1 MTTAKPAAPVARDAD
16 AELEA
21 LFAAIDDV
29 ILVLDAEGRYVKI
42 APTNPSLLYRPAAEL
57 LGRTL
62 REVFDP
68 AQAEQFM
75 EYIRTALATR
85 TTVHFEYSLPI
96 AGREVWFSGAI
107 SPMSRDQVVLVGRDI
122 TDRKRAAERLHA
134 SEQRFRALVEH
145 SSDVITLLAPDGTV
159 IYASPSTQPVLGYG
173 ATENVGRS
181 AFELVHPDDR
191 ADALELF
198 GELMQRPGHLV
209 KTELRALHQDGS
221 WRRLEA
227 VGVNRLD
234 DPAIRAIVVTYR
246 DITERQRT
254 ERDLRETLS
263 LLNATFESTT
273 DGILVVDLAGHIISF
288 NRIFTELWRIPDSIL
303 EAKDS
308 AQTLA
313 FVLEQVV
320 DPAGFLNKIR
330 ELYARPD
337 ASSFDVL
344 TFKDGRIYE
353 RFSQP
358 QRIAGKSV
366 GRVWTFRDV
375 TDAKRAE
382 QIQLAT
388 YRISEAAH
396 AARTLQ
402 ELFGAIH
409 RIVGELMPAR
419 NFYIALYD
427 AANDHLTF
435 PYHVDEYDSDFPS
448 KKPGKGLT
456 EYVLRTGQPLLVT
469 PEVHAELERRGEVE
483 LIGPASID
491 WVGVPLKIGDRTIGV
506 LVAQTYTPGV
516 RYRDTEKHVLQFVS
530 TQIAMA
536 IERKRTE
543 EQLHESERKYRLLFE
558 TNPEPMFVYD
568 FETLRIL
575 AVNGAA
581 VARYGHT
588 ESEFL
593 QLTLR
598 DICPPEEQGRLDEE
612 LARRPDDGAVRAG
625 VRHWTKQGQR
635 FDVDLVARPLEFANR
650 HARLVLARDVSAQRQ
665 LEEQLRQSQKME
677 AVGQLAGGIAH
688 DFNNLLTAILGSTQ
702 LLLHNTPVGDARRED
717 AEEIRHAGLR
727 AAELTR
733 QLLAFSRRQ
742 VLAPKVLDVNAVVAN
757 MDRMLRRL
765 LGEDIELAT
774 SLDPDAG
781 AVNADPGQLEQVLL
795 NLAVNARDAM
805 PGGGRLS
812 IGTTRVT
819 LHEEHVE
826 RRHRMPA
833 GDYVCLAVADTGV
846 GMDETT
852 QAHLFEPFFTT
863 KEVGKGTGLGLATVY
878 GIVKQS
884 GGYIWVYSEAGHG
897 TTVKIYLPRVPGV
910 AESPVPAPE
919 PQQVRGGDETV
930 LLVEDAAPVRTLA
943 RRSLEARGYR
953 VLEAADGPSA
963 LQLSARHLDGIDIL
977 VTDVVMPGMSGREL
991 AERLAPERPSMKVL
1005 YTSGYTDDAMV
1016 RQGVL
1021 SAGVA
1026 FLQKPFVPDTLA
1038 RKVRE
1043 VLAGCRR
1050 GSACGGRY
1058 GFPFPAPCS
1067 LSRIALMRPS
1077 RSSSVHGLWS
1087 SGTDGS
1093 RLAARSGSE

>member
-1 MTTAKPAAPVARDAD
+1 MTTAKSPVSSPRDAA

-21 LFAAIDDV
+21 LFAAMSDV
-29 ILVLDAEGRYVKI
+29 ILVLDAEGRYVSI
-42 APTNPSLLYRPAAEL
+42 APTSAALRYRPPAEL

-62 REVFDP
+62 HDVFEPPRAEEFLAIIRRALERRE
-68 AQAEQFM
+68 
-75 EYIRTALATR
+75 
-85 TTVHFEYSLPI
+85 TVHAEYALPI
-96 AGREVWFSGAI
+96 AGQDVWFAAAI
-107 SPMSRDQVVLVGRDI
+107 SPMGPDRVVWVARDV
-122 TDRKRAAERLHA
+122 TDRRRAAEALRA
-134 SEQRFRALVEH
+134 SEQRFRQILEH
-145 SSDVITLLAPDGTV
+145 SSDVITLLGPDGTV
-159 IYASPSTQPVLGYG
+159 LWASESTQPVLGYG
-173 ATENVGRS
+173 VTENVGRN
-181 AFELVHPDDR
+181 AFEFIHPDDR
-191 ADALELF
+191 PSALELF
-198 GELMQRPGHLV
+198 GELMHQPPGRLV
-209 KTELRALHQDGS
+209 KTELRALHKDGT

-234 DPAIRAIVVTYR
+234 DPAIGAVVVTYR

-254 ERDLRETLS
+254 EQDLHETLS
-263 LLNATFESTT
+263 LLNATFDSTA
-273 DGILVVDLAGHIISF
+273 DGILVVDLAGRIRSF
-288 NRIFTELWRIPDSIL
+288 NRKFAELWRIPDSIL
-303 EAKDS
+303 EAQDD
-308 AQTLA
+308 AQTIA
-313 FVLEQVV
+313 FVLEQLV
-320 DPAGFLNKIR
+320 DPDGFVGKVR

-353 RFSQP
+353 RLSQP
-358 QRIAGKSV
+358 QRIGGTSV
-366 GRVWTFRDV
+366 GRVWSFRDV
-375 TDAKRAE
+375 TEARRAE
-382 QIQLAT
+382 QIQGAT

-396 AARTLQ
+396 AARNLQ

-409 RIVGELMPAR
+409 EIVGELMPAK

-427 AANDHLTF
+427 PAAELLSF
-435 PYHVDEYDSDFPS
+435 PYFVDEVDTDFPS

-456 EYVLRTGQPLLVT
+456 EYVIRTGQPLLVT

-483 LIGPASID
+483 LIGAPSID
-491 WVGVPLKIGDRTIGV
+491 WVGVPLTIGDRTIGV

-516 RYRDTEKHVLQFVS
+516 RYGETEKHVLQFVS
-530 TQIAMA
+530 TQVAMA

-543 EQLHESERKYRLLFE
+543 EQLHDSERKYRLLFE

-575 AVNGAA
+575 AANEAA
-581 VARYGHT
+581 ITRYGYS
-588 ESEFL
+588 EREFL
-593 QLTLR
+593 DLTLR
-598 DICPPEEQGRLDEE
+598 DIRSPEDQSRLEEE
-612 LARRPDDGAVRAG
+612 LSRRPAEGAVRAG
-625 VRHWTKQGQR
+625 VRHRTKDGTR
-635 FDVDLVARPLEFANR
+635 FEVDLVARPLDFAGR
-650 HARLVLARDVSAQRQ
+650 RARLVLARDVTAQRH

-688 DFNNLLTAILGSTQ
+688 DFNNLLTAILGSAQ
-702 LLLHNTPVGDARRED
+702 LLLHNTPEGDPRRED

-742 VLAPKVLDVNAVVAN
+742 VLAPKVLELNAVVVN
-757 MDRMLRRL
+757 MERMLRRL

-774 SLDPDAG
+774 SLDPATG
-781 AVNADPGQLEQVLL
+781 AVSADPGQLEQVLL

-812 IGTTRVT
+812 VATARVT
-819 LHEEHVE
+819 LNEEHIE
-826 RRHRMPA
+826 RRHRLPA
-833 GDYVCLAVADTGV
+833 GDYACLVVTDTGV
-846 GMDETT
+846 GMDEAT

-884 GGYIWVYSEAGHG
+884 GGYIWVYSEPARG
-897 TTVKIYLPRVPGV
+897 TTVKVYLPRVSGA
-910 AESPVPAPE
+910 AEAPAPAPE
-919 PQQVRGGDETV
+919 LTDVRGGHETV
-930 LLVEDAAPVRTLA
+930 LLVEDATPVRTLA

-953 VLEAADGPSA
+953 VLDAANGPAA
-963 LQLSARHLDGIDIL
+963 LELSARHGGGIDLL

-991 AERLAPERPSMKVL
+991 AERLAPVRPGMKVL

-1021 SAGVA
+1021 TAGVA

-1043 VLAGCRR
+1043 VLDEVLDA
-1050 GSACGGRY
+1050 
-1058 GFPFPAPCS
+1058 
-1067 LSRIALMRPS
+1067 
-1077 RSSSVHGLWS
+1077 V
-1087 SGTDGS
+1087 
-1093 RLAARSGSE
+1093 

>member
-21 LFAAIDDV
+21 LFTAIDDV

-57 LGRTL
+57 LGKTL

-85 TTVHFEYSLPI
+85 TTVHFEYSLPL

-107 SPMSRDQVVLVGRDI
+107 SPMSRDQVVLLGRDI
-122 TDRKRAAERLHA
+122 TDRKRAAERLRA

-145 SSDVITLLAPDGTV
+145 
-159 IYASPSTQPVLGYG
+159 
-173 ATENVGRS
+173 VGRS
-181 AFELVHPDDR
+181 ALERIHPDDR

-198 GELMQRPGHLV
+198 GELMQRPGHRV
-209 KTELRALHQDGS
+209 KTELRALHKDGS

-375 TDAKRAE
+375 TEAKRAE
-382 QIQLAT
+382 QIQVAT

-409 RIVGELMPAR
+409 RIVGELMPAK

-469 PEVHAELERRGEVE
+469 PEVQAELERSGEVE
-483 LIGPASID
+483 LIGPPSID

-506 LVAQTYTPGV
+506 LVAQTYAPGV
-516 RYRDTEKHVLQFVS
+516 RYRETEKHVLQFVS
-530 TQIAMA
+530 TQVAMA

-575 AVNGAA
+575 AVNAAA

-588 ESEFL
+588 EAEFL
-593 QLTLR
+593 ALTIR
-598 DICPPEEQGRLDEE
+598 DIRPVEEQGRLEQE
-612 LARRPDDGAVRAG
+612 LARRPDEGAIRTG
-625 VRHWTKQGQR
+625 VRHRAKDGR
-635 FDVDLVARPLEFANR
+635 LFEVDLVARPLEFAGR
-650 HARLVLARDVSAQRQ
+650 RARLVLARDVTAQRH
-665 LEEQLRQSQKME
+665 LEDQLRQSQKME

-702 LLLHNTPVGDARRED
+702 LLLQVTPPGDVRRED
-717 AEEIRHAGLR
+717 VDEIRNAGLR

-742 VLAPKVLDVNAVVAN
+742 VLAPKVLELNGVVAN
-757 MDRMLRRL
+757 MDKMLRRL
-765 LGEDIELAT
+765 IGEDVELAT
-774 SLDPDAG
+774 TLHAEAG

-795 NLAVNARDAM
+795 NLVVNARDAM
-805 PGGGRLS
+805 PGGGRVL
-812 IGTTRVT
+812 IETTRV
-819 LHEEHVE
+819 LLRDELVE
-826 RRHRMPA
+826 RRHRLPP
-833 GDYVCLAVADTGV
+833 GDYACLAVTDSGA
-846 GMDETT
+846 GMDEST

-884 GGYIWVYSEAGHG
+884 GGYIWVYSEPGRG
-897 TTVKIYLPRVPGV
+897 TMVKVYLPRVPGA
-910 AESPVPAPE
+910 AEPPLPAPE
-919 PQQVRGGDETV
+919 PPALRGGHETV

-943 RRSLEARGYR
+943 RRSLEACGYT
-953 VLEAADGPSA
+953 VLDAADGPSA
-963 LQLSARHLDGIDIL
+963 IELSARHAGAIAVL

-991 AERLAPERPSMKVL
+991 AERLAPTRPEMKVL

-1038 RKVRE
+1038 RKVRD
-1043 VLAGCRR
+1043 VL
-1050 GSACGGRY
+1050 
-1058 GFPFPAPCS
+1058 
-1067 LSRIALMRPS
+1067 
-1077 RSSSVHGLWS
+1077 
-1087 SGTDGS
+1087 DGVS
-1093 RLAARSGSE
+1093 

>member
-1 MTTAKPAAPVARDAD
+1 MTTHAPTPIPPLREPE
-16 AELEA
+16 AELQA
-21 LFAAIDDV
+21 LFSAISDV
-29 ILVLDAEGRYVKI
+29 ILVLDVDGRYVKI
-42 APTNPSLLYRPAAEL
+42 APTSPSLLYRPAPEL
-57 LGRTL
+57 IGRRL
-62 REVFDP
+62 HEVFDQDN
-68 AQAEQFM
+68 ADKFLG
-75 EYIRTALATR
+75 YIRRALAAR
-85 TTVHFEYSLPI
+85 ETVQAEYSLQI
-96 AGREVWFSGAI
+96 EGREVWFAAAI
-107 SPMSRDQVVLVGRDI
+107 SPMDDRQVVLVARDI
-122 TDRKRAAERLHA
+122 SDRKRA
-134 SEQRFRALVEH
+134 EQ
-145 SSDVITLLAPDGTV
+145 DV
-159 IYASPSTQPVLGYG
+159 
-173 ATENVGRS
+173 
-181 AFELVHPDDR
+181 
-191 ADALELF
+191 
-198 GELMQRPGHLV
+198 
-209 KTELRALHQDGS
+209 
-221 WRRLEA
+221 
-227 VGVNRLD
+227 
-234 DPAIRAIVVTYR
+234 
-246 DITERQRT
+246 
-254 ERDLRETLS
+254 RETLS
-263 LLNATFESTT
+263 LLNATFESTA
-273 DGILVVDLAGHIISF
+273 DGILVVDLQGRIVSF
-288 NRIFTELWRIPDSIL
+288 NRKFAELWRIPDSVL
-303 EAKDS
+303 ETKDA
-308 AQTLA
+308 AQTRT
-313 FVLEQVV
+313 FVLEQVKEP
-320 DPAGFLNKIR
+320 DAFLAKID
-330 ELYARPD
+330 ELYHRPE
-337 ASSFDVL
+337 AASFDVL
-344 TFKDGRIYE
+344 LFKDGRIFE
-353 RFSQP
+353 RYSQP
-358 QRIAGKSV
+358 QWIGGKTA
-366 GRVWTFRDV
+366 GRVWVFRDV
-375 TDAKRAE
+375 TDGRRAE

-396 AARTLQ
+396 AAGNLQ
-402 ELFGAIH
+402 DLFAAIH
-409 RIVGELMPAR
+409 EIVGGLMPAK

-427 AANDHLTF
+427 PVADLVSF
-435 PYHVDEYDSDFPS
+435 PYFVDEYDTEFPS
-448 KKPGKGLT
+448 KRLGKGLT
-456 EYVLRTGQPLLVT
+456 EYVLRTGQALLAT
-469 PEVHAELERRGEVE
+469 PELHQELEQRGEVE
-483 LIGPASID
+483 LIGAPSID
-491 WVGVPLKIGDRTIGV
+491 WLGVPLKAGDRTIGV

-516 RYRDTEKHVLQFVS
+516 RYGEREKHILQFVS
-530 TQIAMA
+530 TQVAMA

-568 FETLRIL
+568 CETLRIL

-598 DICPPEEQGRLDEE
+598 DICPPEEQSRLDEE

-665 LEEQLRQSQKME
+665 LEAQLRQSQKME

-765 LGEDIELAT
+765 LGEDVELAT
-774 SLDPDAG
+774 SRDPAAG
-781 AVNADPGQLEQVLL
+781 TVNADPGQLEQVLL

-919 PQQVRGGDETV
+919 PQRVRGGDETV

-963 LQLSARHLDGIDIL
+963 LQLSARHLEGIDIL

-1043 VLAGCRR
+1043 VL
-1050 GSACGGRY
+1050 
-1058 GFPFPAPCS
+1058 
-1067 LSRIALMRPS
+1067 
-1077 RSSSVHGLWS
+1077 
-1087 SGTDGS
+1087 DG
-1093 RLAARSGSE
+1093 

>member
-1 MTTAKPAAPVARDAD
+1 MTTSKPAAPLARDAD

-21 LFAAIDDV
+21 LFAAINDV

-57 LGRTL
+57 LGKTL
-62 REVFDP
+62 REVFDG
-68 AQAEQFM
+68 AQADQFM
-75 EYIRTALATR
+75 GYIRAALETR
-85 TTVHFEYSLPI
+85 KTVHFEYSLSI
-96 AGREVWFSGAI
+96 GGREVWFSGAI
-107 SPMSRDQVVLVGRDI
+107 SPMTHDQVVLVGRDV
-122 TDRKRAAERLHA
+122 TDRKGAAERLRA

-145 SSDVITLLAPDGTV
+145 SSDVVMLLGPDGT
-159 IYASPSTQPVLGYG
+159 IQYASQSTQPVLGYG
-173 ATENVGRS
+173 PTENVGRS
-181 AFELVHPDDR
+181 AFDLVHPDDR
-191 ADALELF
+191 RDALELF
-198 GELMQRPGHLV
+198 GELMQRPVHVV
-209 KTELRALHQDGS
+209 KTELRALHKDGS

-234 DPAIRAIVVTYR
+234 DPAICAIIVNYR
-246 DITERQRT
+246 DITERQRA

-263 LLNATFESTT
+263 LLNATFESTAE
-273 DGILVVDLAGHIISF
+273 GILVVDLAGRIVSF
-288 NRIFTELWRIPDSIL
+288 NRIFAEMWRIPDSIL
-303 EAKDS
+303 EAKED
-308 AQTLA
+308 AHTLA
-313 FVLEQVV
+313 FVLEQLA
-320 DPAGFLNKIR
+320 DPQGFLSKIR

-366 GRVWTFRDV
+366 GRVWSFRDV
-375 TDAKRAE
+375 TESKRAE

-409 RIVGELMPAR
+409 RIVGQLMPAK

-427 AANDHLTF
+427 AATDQLTF
-435 PYHVDEYDSDFPS
+435 PYHVDEYDTDFPS
-448 KKPGKGLT
+448 KTPGKGLT

-469 PEVHAELERRGEVE
+469 PEVQAELERRGEVE
-483 LIGPASID
+483 LIGPPSID
-491 WVGVPLKIGDRTIGV
+491 WVGVPLEIGDRTIGV
-506 LVAQTYTPGV
+506 LVAQTYAPGV
-516 RYRDTEKHVLQFVS
+516 RYRETEKHILQFVS
-530 TQIAMA
+530 TQVAMA

-581 VARYGHT
+581 VARYGYT
-588 ESEFL
+588 EPEFL

-598 DICPPEEQGRLDEE
+598 DICPPEEQGRL
-612 LARRPDDGAVRAG
+612 
-625 VRHWTKQGQR
+625 
-635 FDVDLVARPLEFANR
+635 DVDLVARPLEFANR
-650 HARLVLARDVSAQRQ
+650 HARLVLARDVSARRQ

-702 LLLHNTPVGDARRED
+702 LLLHNTPAGDARRED

-765 LGEDIELAT
+765 LGEDVELAT
-774 SLDPDAG
+774 SRDPAAG
-781 AVNADPGQLEQVLL
+781 TVNADPGQLEQVLL

-884 GGYIWVYSEAGHG
+884 GGYIWVY
-897 TTVKIYLPRVPGV
+897 
-910 AESPVPAPE
+910 
-919 PQQVRGGDETV
+919 
-930 LLVEDAAPVRTLA
+930 
-943 RRSLEARGYR
+943 
-953 VLEAADGPSA
+953 
-963 LQLSARHLDGIDIL
+963 
-977 VTDVVMPGMSGREL
+977 
-991 AERLAPERPSMKVL
+991 
-1005 YTSGYTDDAMV
+1005 
-1016 RQGVL
+1016 
-1021 SAGVA
+1021 
-1026 FLQKPFVPDTLA
+1026 
-1038 RKVRE
+1038 
-1043 VLAGCRR
+1043 C
-1050 GSACGGRY
+1050 
-1058 GFPFPAPCS
+1058 
-1067 LSRIALMRPS
+1067 
-1077 RSSSVHGLWS
+1077 
-1087 SGTDGS
+1087 
-1093 RLAARSGSE
+1093 

>member
-1 MTTAKPAAPVARDAD
+1 MTTSKPVAPLVRDAD

-21 LFAAIDDV
+21 LFAAINDV

-57 LGRTL
+57 LGKTL
-62 REVFDP
+62 REVFAP
-68 AQAEQFM
+68 AQAQQFM
-75 EYIRTALATR
+75 EYIRTALDTR
-85 TTVHFEYSLPI
+85 TTVHFEYSLSI
-96 AGREVWFSGAI
+96 EGREVWFSGAI
-107 SPMSRDQVVLVGRDI
+107 SPMSGDQVVLVGRDI
-122 TDRKRAAERLHA
+122 TDR
-134 SEQRFRALVEH
+134 QRV
-145 SSDVITLLAPDGTV
+145 
-159 IYASPSTQPVLGYG
+159 
-173 ATENVGRS
+173 
-181 AFELVHPDDR
+181 
-191 ADALELF
+191 
-198 GELMQRPGHLV
+198 
-209 KTELRALHQDGS
+209 
-221 WRRLEA
+221 
-227 VGVNRLD
+227 
-234 DPAIRAIVVTYR
+234 
-246 DITERQRT
+246 

-263 LLNATFESTT
+263 LLSATFESTA
-273 DGILVVDLAGHIISF
+273 DGILVVDLTGRIVSF
-288 NRIFTELWRIPDSIL
+288 NRTFAELWRIPDSIL
-303 EAKDS
+303 EARDD
-308 AQTLA
+308 AQTIA
-313 FVLEQVV
+313 FVLEQLT
-320 DPAGFLNKIR
+320 DPQGFLTKVR

-344 TFKDGRIYE
+344 IFKDGRIFE

-358 QRIAGKSV
+358 QRISGKSV
-366 GRVWTFRDV
+366 GRVWSFRDV
-375 TDAKRAE
+375 TEAKRAE

-409 RIVGELMPAR
+409 LIVGELMPAK

-427 AANDHLTF
+427 AATDQLTF
-435 PYHVDEYDSDFPS
+435 PYHVEEYDTDFPS
-448 KKPGKGLT
+448 KTPGKGLT

-483 LIGPASID
+483 LIGPPSID

-506 LVAQTYTPGV
+506 LVAQTYAPGV

-530 TQIAMA
+530 TQVAMA

-588 ESEFL
+588 EQEFL
-593 QLTLR
+593 ELTIR
-598 DICPPEEQGRLDEE
+598 DIRPPEEQARLEEE

-625 VRHWTKQGQR
+625 VHHWTKQGKR
-635 FDVDLVARPLEFANR
+635 FDVDLVARPLEFAGR
-650 HARLVLARDVSAQRQ
+650 RARLVLARDVSAQRQ

-702 LLLHNTPVGDARRED
+702 LLLHNTPAGDPRRED

-765 LGEDIELAT
+765 LGEDVELAT
-774 SLDPDAG
+774 SLDPGAG

-812 IGTTRVT
+812 IGTTRFT

-833 GDYVCLAVADTGV
+833 GDYVCLVVADTGV

-910 AESPVPAPE
+910 ADAPAPASE

-963 LQLSARHLDGIDIL
+963 LQLSTRHRGGIDIL

-991 AERLAPERPSMKVL
+991 AERLAPVRPSMKVL

-1021 SAGVA
+1021 NAGVA
-1026 FLQKPFVPDTLA
+1026 FLQKPFVPDTLT

-1043 VLAGCRR
+1043 VLDGP
-1050 GSACGGRY
+1050 GS
-1058 GFPFPAPCS
+1058 
-1067 LSRIALMRPS
+1067 L
-1077 RSSSVHGLWS
+1077 
-1087 SGTDGS
+1087 
-1093 RLAARSGSE
+1093 

>member
-57 LGRTL
+57 LGKTL

-68 AQAEQFM
+68 VQAEQFM

-107 SPMSRDQVVLVGRDI
+107 SPMSRDQVVLVGRDM
-122 TDRKRAAERLHA
+122 TERRLAER
-134 SEQRFRALVEH
+134 E
-145 SSDVITLLAPDGTV
+145 
-159 IYASPSTQPVLGYG
+159 
-173 ATENVGRS
+173 
-181 AFELVHPDDR
+181 
-191 ADALELF
+191 
-198 GELMQRPGHLV
+198 
-209 KTELRALHQDGS
+209 
-221 WRRLEA
+221 
-227 VGVNRLD
+227 
-234 DPAIRAIVVTYR
+234 
-246 DITERQRT
+246 
-254 ERDLRETLS
+254 LRETLS
-263 LLNATFESTT
+263 LLNATFESTA
-273 DGILVVDLAGHIISF
+273 DGILVVDLAGRIVSF
-288 NRIFTELWRIPDSIL
+288 NRTFAELWRIPDSIL

-313 FVLEQVV
+313 FVLEQLA
-320 DPAGFLNKIR
+320 DPQGFLSKIR

-366 GRVWTFRDV
+366 GRVWSFRDI
-375 TDAKRAE
+375 TESKRAE

-409 RIVGELMPAR
+409 RIVGELMPAQ
-419 NFYIALYD
+419 NFYIALYE
-427 AANDHLTF
+427 AADDLLTF
-435 PYHVDEYDSDFPS
+435 PYHVDEFDTDFPS

-469 PEVHAELERRGEVE
+469 PEVQAELERRGEVE
-483 LIGPASID
+483 LIGPPSID

-506 LVAQTYTPGV
+506 LVAQTYAPGV
-516 RYRDTEKHVLQFVS
+516 RYRETEKHILQFVS
-530 TQIAMA
+530 TQVAMA

-702 LLLHNTPVGDARRED
+702 LLLHNTPAGDARRED

-765 LGEDIELAT
+765 LGEDVELAT
-774 SLDPDAG
+774 SRDPAAG
-781 AVNADPGQLEQVLL
+781 TVNADPGQLEQVLL

-1026 FLQKPFVPDTLA
+1026 FLQKPFVPETLA

-1043 VLAGCRR
+1043 VL
-1050 GSACGGRY
+1050 
-1058 GFPFPAPCS
+1058 
-1067 LSRIALMRPS
+1067 
-1077 RSSSVHGLWS
+1077 
-1087 SGTDGS
+1087 DG
-1093 RLAARSGSE
+1093 